1 MSDTTA
7 TIQTQ
12 GAPEVPREWELSTLS
27 PRTRPIPT
35 SLNARIISQC
45 AIGTRYMDLVLE
57 APLIASRAEPGQ
69 FVMLTVARPGRD
81 TPALPRP
88 MALYSVEARAGR
100 VRIRYGVVGDGTRE
114 LATYEPGESM
124 FVVGPLGR
132 AFEVGD
138 NVASVLLVGRGIGT
152 CSLTTVAE
160 SNQARGIR
168 TIAVTSSRTAI
179 DSIGGELY
187 RATGTHL
194 YEVTD
199 VEGSSRPE
207 TLFDRL
213 TSDWDDNPPELL
225 LTCGSRRLTR
235 LCERLAERWGATVQ
249 VSVEA
254 HMACGLGY
262 CHGCASGAR
271 SEGEES
277 PLICRDGPAFSW
289 QMTAQTADRKT
300 LS

>member
-1 MSDTTA
+1 MSNTA
-7 TIQTQ
+7 TTIQPQ
-12 GAPEVPREWELSTLS
+12 SVSSQASREWALGTLP
-27 PRTRPIPT
+27 PRPRPTPT
-35 SLNARIISQC
+35 SLNARVISHR
-45 AIGTRYMDLVLE
+45 AIGARYMDLVLE
-57 APLIASRAEPGQ
+57 APLVASRAEPGQ

-88 MALYSVEARAGR
+88 MALYSVDARAGR
-100 VRIRYGVVGDGTRE
+100 VQIRYGVVGDGTRE
-114 LATYEPGESM
+114 MATYEPGESM

-132 AFEVGD
+132 TFEVGD
-138 NVASVLLVGRGIGT
+138 NVASVLLIGRGIGT

-168 TIAVTSSRTAI
+168 TIAVTSSHTAA

-187 RATGTHL
+187 RATGAHL

-199 VEGSSRPE
+199 AEGSSRPGA
-207 TLFDRL
+207 LYDRL
-213 TSDWDDNPPELL
+213 TSDWDENPPELL
-225 LTCGSRRLTR
+225 LTCGSRRLSQ

-277 PLICRDGPAFSW
+277 PLICQDGPVFSW
-289 QMTAQTADRKT
+289 RTTAQTP
-300 LS
+300 SS